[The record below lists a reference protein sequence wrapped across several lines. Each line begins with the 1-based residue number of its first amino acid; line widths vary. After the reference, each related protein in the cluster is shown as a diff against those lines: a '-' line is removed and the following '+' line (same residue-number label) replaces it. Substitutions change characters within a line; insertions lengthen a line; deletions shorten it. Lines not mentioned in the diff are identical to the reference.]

1 MEEGQNADDSALS
14 PSKAH
19 TKSSSLADDEG
30 TTSESTEQ
38 QGVSSLPLGQQREFE
53 LDTNATN
60 FFEASSKISVFRAVE
75 SLLPKSRAAGERVT
89 ASRPFSIGEMMQ
101 RKGRNE
107 FAVQTPVRIDANRV
121 LLLIAAN
128 YKKLP
133 RPIIYDERD
142 NSVSF
147 SEKAVSSIIKD
158 MSGNKIFDPELL
170 EAMDTACEAFLQ
182 AMILGPTEDSIAGE
196 FVCFACVIV
205 FASYLICILPFL
217 CCRSQRTTG

>member
-19 TKSSSLADDEG
+19 TKSSGLADDEG

-60 FFEASSKISVFRAVE
+60 FYEASSKISVYRAVE

-107 FAVQTPVRIDANRV
+107 FAVQTPVRIDTNRV
-121 LLLIAAN
+121 LLFIAAN

-133 RPIIYDERD
+133 RD